1 MLSFRK
7 SIENMF
13 GKKNKSEL
21 NDDVKLTDKGEIKEV
36 EKIKDKLDP
45 GEVVHIVAKQS
56 RVKPGGSVITTPNTI
71 FITDTRLIIR
81 NPTML
86 GMRENFEDFSFDKL
100 TSIKLEKGVFSSTLV
115 ITAPGMGTAS
125 RPGLGTG
132 LIAWGRGEDGTID
145 AIPKDK
151 AELILRFIR
160 EKMEQIRTQKSQQTT
175 NNNSDNDPLTLL
187 KKRFAMGEIT
197 KQEFLEMK
205 EMLEE

>member
-45 GEVVHIVAKQS
+45 GEVVHIVARQS
-56 RVKPGGSVITTPNTI
+56 RIKPGSAGTAPNTI
-71 FITDTRLIIR
+71 FLTDTRLIIR
-81 NPTML
+81 NPTL
-86 GMRENFEDFSFDKL
+86 FGMRENFEDFSYDKL
-100 TSIKLEKGVFSSTLV
+100 TTIKLEKGVFSSTLV
-115 ITAPGMGTAS
+115 ITAPGMGTSA
-125 RPGLGTG
+125 RTGLSSG

-151 AELILRFIR
+151 AELILHFVR
-160 EKMEQIRTQKSQQTT
+160 EKMEKIRTQNSQQTT
-175 NNNSDNDPLTLL
+175 NNNSGDDPLTLL
-187 KKRFAMGEIT
+187 KKRFVMGEIT
-197 KQEFLEMK
+197 KDEFEDMK
-205 EMLEE
+205 KMLE

>member
-1 MLSFRK
+1 
-7 SIENMF
+7 MF
-13 GKKNKSEL
+13 GKNKKEEKNNEI
-21 NDDVKLTDKGEIKEV
+21 KLTDKGEIKEV
-36 EKIKDKLDP
+36 EKIKDRLDP

-100 TSIKLEKGVFSSTLV
+100 TTIKLEKGVFSSTLV
-115 ITAPGMGTAS
+115 ITAPGMGTAA
-125 RPGLGTG
+125 RPGLGSG

-151 AELILRFIR
+151 AELILHFIR
-160 EKMEQIRTQKSQQTT
+160 DKMEKIRTQNSQQT
-175 NNNSDNDPLTLL
+175 NNGNAGDDPLTLL
-187 KKRFAMGEIT
+187 KKRFVMGEIT
-197 KQEFLEMK
+197 KEEFEDMKKILE
-205 EMLEE
+205 